1 MSDTKT
7 GGNRWVPD
15 IRPENMDTYTET
27 HTPEGGGAEQTEE
40 YKITDAHPVIGGLLN
55 KLAFFRT
62 HAAAVWYNRLGKITM
77 KQKIDEMQ
85 VDIDRMDGL
94 IGRPGFAFYTG
105 ANPINY
111 VFDLGASF
119 SRPMFLVAGS
129 AAGTKVMAMYGTVST
144 PDTITKIQGTDI
156 VREHTGLH
164 ETVEIN
170 RHLNNERL
178 LRIRLTGATGMMNH
192 LCIIMFCNA
201 KLVQQW
207 NVYGR

>member
-1 MSDTKT
+1 MTVPQMREGMTPLFFLASDGDDAQYAFSLLT
-7 GGNRWVPD
+7 G
-15 IRPENMDTYTET
+15 Y
-27 HTPEGGGAEQTEE
+27 
-40 YKITDAHPVIGGLLN
+40 
-55 KLAFFRT
+55 
-62 HAAAVWYNRLGKITM
+62 AAAVWYNRMEKITM

-94 IGRPGFAFYTG
+94 IGRPGFAFYAG
-105 ANPINY
+105 VNPINY

-119 SRPMFLVAGS
+119 SKPVFLVAGS

-156 VREHTGLH
+156 VREHTGLC

-178 LRIRLTGATGMMNH
+178 LRIRLTGAPGVMNY

-207 NVYGR
+207 DN